1 MEVNRDFAAEFG
13 IEQSGGTRIVF
24 EDQDF
29 HPSARCSQRL
39 VVVHV

>member
-1 MEVNRDFAAEFG
+1 MEVNQNFAAEFG
-13 IEQSGGTRIVF
+13 IEQPGVTRIVF

-29 HPSARCSQRL
+29 HPAARCSQRL